1 MMNNLQLALDLR
13 RGLWLIDGADAFLP
27 SVISFLDKNLTVRAD
42 LPDFEATQAIY
53 CDDDGPTP
61 DKEEEEIKKV
71 VMIVPLHGPMTKYDT
86 CTSYGTTTIAQKMLK
101 LLSKDEV
108 VGFILDIDSGGG
120 CANAVAPLVQA
131 IRKIREAGKPIIA
144 HVDTCC
150 SAAYWVASQCESIFM
165 DNLLSNV
172 GSIGAY
178 AQILDESTD
187 ESGRRIVNVYAKES
201 PDKNAAVREALDGKP
216 EKMQKELSRLVA
228 EFHAAVRSGRPN
240 LKADSD
246 GVMTGATFTTSD
258 AINVGL
264 ADAMMDLDDCVENV
278 YIRDDA
284 KR

>member
-13 RGLWLIDGADAFLP
+13 RGLWLIDGAEAFLP
-27 SVISFLDKNLTVRAD
+27 SVISFLDKNLAARVD
-42 LPDFEATQAIY
+42 LPEYEAAQAFW
-53 CDDDGPTP
+53 CDDDGPMP
-61 DKEEEEIKKV
+61 NKSEEEIKKV

-86 CTSYGTTTIAQKMLK
+86 CTSYGTTTIAEKMLK

-108 VGFILDIDSGGG
+108 VGFVLDIDSGGG

-131 IRKIREAGKPIIA
+131 IRKIRDAGKPIIA

-150 SAAYWVASQCESIFM
+150 SAAYWVASQCESIFA
-165 DNLLSNV
+165 DNMISTL

-201 PDKNAAVREALDGKP
+201 PDKNAPAREALEGKP
-216 EKMQKELSRLVA
+216 EKMQKELSKLVA
-228 EFHAAVRSGRPN
+228 EFHSAVRSGRPN
-240 LKADSD
+240 LKADSE
-246 GVMTGATFTTSD
+246 GVMTGATFNAAE

-264 ADAMMDLDDCVENV
+264 ADAMMDLDDCVENI
-278 YIRDDA
+278 YIRDEA
-284 KR
+284 NR

>member
-228 EFHAAVRSGRPN
+228 EFHAAVRSRRPN
-240 LKADSD
+240 LKADRD
-246 GVMTGATFTTSD
+246 GVMTGATFTTAD